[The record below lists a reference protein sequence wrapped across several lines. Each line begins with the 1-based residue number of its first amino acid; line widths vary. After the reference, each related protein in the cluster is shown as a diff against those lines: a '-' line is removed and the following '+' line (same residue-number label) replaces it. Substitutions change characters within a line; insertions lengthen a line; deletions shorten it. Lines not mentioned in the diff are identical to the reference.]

1 MCGGT
6 YGRRNDPQYRCGAM
20 SWRALRGADGSAR
33 RIGPVPD
40 DPLRQ
45 GTLLLSF
52 DAAAL
57 GRAYGPILRIGPRL
71 EPQRIFALDR
81 RRDGELSLLI
91 RDGAEVSHIAVLPG
105 DSGAHLHLAYLWNC
119 DREEALLTVHL
130 DGRGIVHRVG
140 RGPVPAIGSDQ
151 IATLFTS
158 RHDAFRHDA
167 IRGMAVADHLMPV
180 GPLPGLLAG
189 SLVATPEGP
198 RSIETLR
205 SGDKVIAAGGDPV
218 PVLWQGGAELPA
230 LPGLCPVRLKAPF
243 HGLDHDLV
251 TLPDQLL
258 TIGGRDIEY
267 HFGAERVLVRARD
280 LVDGTTAVEDAVRTA
295 TVHYHTVMLAQPE
308 AFLASGALVQSLT
321 PGRLARLPALVG
333 MTVAA
338 DWFAAG
344 GALRH
349 DRSAVRV
356 LLPFEIRE
364 LGRIRE
370 LRRAPYAV

>member
-1 MCGGT
+1 
-6 YGRRNDPQYRCGAM
+6 M

-33 RIGPVPD
+33 RIGPVPEG
-40 DPLRQ
+40 PLRQ

-81 RRDGELSLLI
+81 RRDGELSFLI

-105 DSGAHLHLAYLWNC
+105 DTGAHLHLAYLWNC
-119 DREEALLTVHL
+119 DREEALLTVL
-130 DGRGIVHRVG
+130 SGDRGIVHRVG

-158 RHDAFRHDA
+158 RHGAFRHDA
-167 IRGMAVADHLMPV
+167 IRGMAVADHLMPI

-189 SLVATPEGP
+189 SLVTTPEGP

-205 SGDKVIAAGGDPV
+205 PGDLVLGAGGGPV

-230 LPGLCPVRLKAPF
+230 LPGLGPVRLKAPF

-251 TLPDQLL
+251 TLPDQLVA
-258 TIGGRDIEY
+258 IGGRDVEY
-267 HFGAERVLVRARD
+267 QFGAERVMVRARD
-280 LVDGTTAVEDAVRTA
+280 LIDGTTAMEDAVRTA
-295 TVHYHTVMLAQPE
+295 TVHYHTILLAEPE
-308 AFLASGALVQSLT
+308 MFLASGALVQSFT
-321 PGRLARLPALVG
+321 PGRLARQPALAG
-333 MTVAA
+333 MSVAA
-338 DWFAAG
+338 DWFVAG
-344 GALRH
+344 DTLRH
-349 DRSAVRV
+349 DRSAARV
-356 LLPFEIRE
+356 LQPFEVKE
-364 LGRIRE
+364 LRRIRD

>member
-1 MCGGT
+1 
-6 YGRRNDPQYRCGAM
+6 M

-33 RIGPVPD
+33 RIGPVPEG
-40 DPLRQ
+40 PLRQ

-57 GRAYGPILRIGPRL
+57 GRAYGAILRIGPRL

-91 RDGAEVSHIAVLPG
+91 RAGADVSHIAVLPG
-105 DSGAHLHLAYLWNC
+105 ESGAHLHLAYLWNC
-119 DREEALLTVHL
+119 DREEALLAVL
-130 DGRGIVHRVG
+130 SGDRGIVRRFG

-158 RHDAFRHDA
+158 RHGAFRHDA
-167 IRGMAVADHLMPV
+167 IRAMAVADHLMPV

-189 SLVATPEGP
+189 SLIATPEGP

-205 SGDKVIAAGGDPV
+205 PGDKVIAAGGEPR

-251 TLPDQLL
+251 ALPDQLVA
-258 TIGGRDIEY
+258 IGGRDVEY
-267 HFGAERVLVRARD
+267 QFGAERVLVRARD
-280 LVDGTTAVEDAVRTA
+280 LIDGTTAVDDALRTA
-295 TVHYHTVMLAQPE
+295 TVHSHTLMLAEPE
-308 AFLASGALVQSLT
+308 AFLASGALVQSFT
-321 PGRLARLPALVG
+321 PGRLARQPALAG

-338 DWFAAG
+338 DWFVAG
-344 GALRH
+344 GVLRQ
-349 DRSAVRV
+349 DRPAARV
-356 LLPFEIRE
+356 LQPFEAQE
-364 LGRIRE
+364 LRRIRD
-370 LRRAPYAV
+370 LRRAPFAV